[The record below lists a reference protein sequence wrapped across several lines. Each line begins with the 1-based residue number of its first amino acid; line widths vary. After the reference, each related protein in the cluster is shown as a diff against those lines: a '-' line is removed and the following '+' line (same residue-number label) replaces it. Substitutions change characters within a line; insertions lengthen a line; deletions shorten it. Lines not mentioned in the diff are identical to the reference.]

1 VSAALDAL
9 GVEALEHLAD
19 ALETGRLARFDAA
32 ALREF
37 APVGDAPG
45 CAQAL
50 QSQTD
55 AGARPTH
62 LAWTLRL
69 LARERRARRAA
80 RDDIDLVWTG
90 PEEGATASRDTQV
103 VVQELFAS
111 AARSLLIASYLN
123 TNWDSVFGALAR
135 RMDDTRALRVRMV
148 VNIKPADDILRAPEA
163 VAAFAQGFRR
173 HWPGHRR
180 PEVFYDPRTL
190 RRDDGHVV
198 SMHAKCVVADGERV
212 LITSANFTE
221 AAQVRNIEV
230 GVTLRDAVL
239 AQTLTRQFE
248 NLVATGLLLP
258 LPGMG

>member
-1 VSAALDAL
+1 MSAPFDAL
-9 GVEALEHLAD
+9 TVEALEHLAD
-19 ALETGRLARFDAA
+19 GLQTGRLPRFEAA
-32 ALREF
+32 ALRGYVPAADVE
-37 APVGDAPG
+37 D
-45 CAQAL
+45 CAATL
-50 QSQTD
+50 RSL
-55 AGARPTH
+55 ASSGVRPEH
-62 LAWTLRL
+62 IAWSLRL
-69 LARERRARRAA
+69 LAHERRARRAA

-111 AARSLLIASYLN
+111 AERSLLIASYLN

-135 RMDDTRALRVRMV
+135 RLDDVAALHVRMV
-148 VNIKPADDILRAPEA
+148 VNIKPADDTRTPAESVSIF
-163 VAAFAQGFRR
+163 AASFRR
-173 HWPGHRR
+173 HWPGRR
-180 PEVFYDPRTL
+180 LPEVFYDPRTL
-190 RRDDGHVV
+190 RRDQGHVV
-198 SMHAKCVVADGERV
+198 SMHAKCVVADGARV
-212 LITSANFTE
+212 LISSANFTE

>member
-1 VSAALDAL
+1 MSAPFDAL
-9 GVEALEHLAD
+9 TVEALEHLAD
-19 ALETGRLARFDAA
+19 GLHTGRLPRFEAA
-32 ALREF
+32 ALR
-37 APVGDAPG
+37 AYVSAADAED
-45 CAQAL
+45 CAATLRAL
-50 QSQTD
+50 TST
-55 AGARPTH
+55 GVRPDH
-62 LAWTLRL
+62 IAWSLRL
-69 LARERRARRAA
+69 LAHERRARRAA

-103 VVQELFAS
+103 VVQELFGS
-111 AARSLLIASYLN
+111 AERSLLIASYLN

-135 RMDDTRALRVRMV
+135 RLDDLPALHVRMV
-148 VNIKPADDILRAPEA
+148 VNVKPADDARA
-163 VAAFAQGFRR
+163 VAETVSTFAASFRR
-173 HWPGHRR
+173 HWPGRR
-180 PEVFYDPRTL
+180 LPEVFYDPRTPH
-190 RRDDGHVV
+190 REQGHVV
-198 SMHAKCVVADGERV
+198 SMHAKCVVADGARV

>member
-1 VSAALDAL
+1 VSAAFDAL
-9 GVEALEHLAD
+9 TVEALEHLAD
-19 ALETGRLARFDAA
+19 ALETGRLPRFDGA

-37 APVGDAPG
+37 APVADAAG
-45 CAQAL
+45 CARAL
-50 QSQTD
+50 QAQTD

-80 RDDIDLVWTG
+80 RDDIALVWTG
-90 PEEGATASRDTQV
+90 PEEGATSSRDTQV
-103 VVQELFAS
+103 VVQELFA
-111 AARSLLIASYLN
+111 AADRSLLIASYLHA
-123 TNWDSVFGALAR
+123 NWDTVFGPLAR
-135 RMDDTRALRVRMV
+135 RMDVTPSLRVRMV
-148 VNIKPADDILRAPEA
+148 VNIKSADGSAHVPEA
-163 VAAFAQGFRR
+163 IAACAQGFRR
-173 HWPGHRR
+173 HWPGARR

-230 GVTLRDAVL
+230 GVVLHDVVL